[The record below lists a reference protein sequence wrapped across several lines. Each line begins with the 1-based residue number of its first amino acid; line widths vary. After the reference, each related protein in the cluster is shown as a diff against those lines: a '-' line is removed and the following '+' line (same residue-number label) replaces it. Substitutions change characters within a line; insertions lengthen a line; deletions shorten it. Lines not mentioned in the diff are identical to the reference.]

1 MHSTQIR
8 TRSQTKSTRIMV
20 FDTETNGLFPKTDPN
35 KVNKISD
42 FPYILQLGFV
52 IYDVNQEQIVK
63 EYNECINVSDKVVI
77 SPFITDLTGIT
88 KEMCKNGVDITDALI
103 EFYLAYMS
111 VDYVVAHNIGF
122 DRRFIELELQRN
134 MVELSIRMPHAAFM
148 FNDTYNLIQNIQI
161 QCSMQ
166 LGKQFCDTYIQGKD
180 GRSWKKPPRLG
191 ELHKKLFECQTK
203 NLHNS
208 LMDSKVAL
216 KCYLKMIFDKT
227 LVLDDIL
234 PDDLV

>member
-1 MHSTQIR
+1 
-8 TRSQTKSTRIMV
+8 
-20 FDTETNGLFPKTDPN
+20 
-35 KVNKISD
+35 
-42 FPYILQLGFV
+42 
-52 IYDVNQEQIVK
+52 
-63 EYNECINVSDKVVI
+63 
-77 SPFITDLTGIT
+77 
-88 KEMCKNGVDITDALI
+88 
-103 EFYLAYMS
+103 MS

-191 ELHKKLFECQTK
+191 ELHKKLFEFQPK

-208 LMDSKVAL
+208 LMDSKVTL